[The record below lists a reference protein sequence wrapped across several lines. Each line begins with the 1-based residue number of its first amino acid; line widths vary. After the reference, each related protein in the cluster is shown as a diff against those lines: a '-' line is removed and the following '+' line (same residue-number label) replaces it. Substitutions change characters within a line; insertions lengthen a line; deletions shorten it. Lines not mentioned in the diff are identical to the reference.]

1 MKRQAFT
8 LLEVLIGAAISS
20 ILAVAVFAL
29 MNAGS
34 ILSAKNLSL
43 NLTSNSMRTAL
54 DRVEQV
60 VQQADTTDAQPQLI
74 NTSGTVVGAGPAAGI
89 RFDRAVGSPYVV
101 TVTGGSIP
109 AATTSLTLTRS
120 THPVATAPVPKV
132 GDIVRI
138 ATTDAAV
145 RPRIQI
151 VSPGSVSSQRQPCAV
166 TFEAPLGIA
175 MTVSNGNIVSAR
187 LIHHVAFLVMPA
199 GGKPELRYYDSFD
212 TTTNLNDNSKYVVVT
227 DQIGT
232 ASDDVTPFSLTVTNG
247 QALVNFSLRVR
258 ASNNDRG
265 MRGLQQD
272 QFNTYNRTETQI
284 RPKVS
289 Q

>member
-8 LLEVLIGAAISS
+8 LVEILVGAAISS
-20 ILAVAVFAL
+20 VLAVAIFSL
-29 MNAGS
+29 MNAGM

-60 VQQADTTDAQPQLI
+60 VQQGDTTDPASRPQLI
-74 NTSGTVVGAGPAAGI
+74 NTSGTVVSTGPAAGI
-89 RFDRAVGSPYVV
+89 KCDRAVGSPYVV
-101 TVTGGSIP
+101 TVAGGSIP
-109 AATTSLTLTRS
+109 SSTTSLTLTRS
-120 THPVATAPVPKV
+120 THAVATAPVPKV

-138 ATTDAAV
+138 ATTAETL
-145 RPRIQI
+145 RPRIAI
-151 VSPGSVSSQRQPCAV
+151 RNPGAQSSQREPCVV
-166 TFEAPLGIA
+166 TFEASLGTTI
-175 MTVSNGNIVSAR
+175 TVSSGTIVSAR
-187 LIHHVAFLVMPA
+187 LIRNVAFLVMPA

-212 TTTNLNDNSKYVVVT
+212 TTTDLNDLSKYVVVT

-232 ASDDVTPFSLTVTNG
+232 APEDATPFSLTSG
-247 QALVNFSLRVR
+247 QSSVNFSLRVR

-265 MRGLQQD
+265 IRGRQQD
-272 QFNTYNRTETQI
+272 QFNTYNRTETLI
-284 RPKVS
+284 RPKIS